1 MNKTVGSRGRIMLPR
16 CKAHTKSGI
25 DVGDCLVHGHV
36 YEPPA
41 QAEVR
46 EQQQHGPYPPLTSDQ
61 RPGDPKQKKTP
72 DFEPDLTNAWRSFYL
87 FSPSVYHTL

>member
-1 MNKTVGSRGRIMLPR
+1 MNKTLGSRGRIMLPR
-16 CKAHTKSGI
+16 CKARTKSGI

-46 EQQQHGPYPPLTSDQ
+46 EQQQQLLQPLVERQQRLRQRRHG
-61 RPGDPKQKKTP
+61 R
-72 DFEPDLTNAWRSFYL
+72 
-87 FSPSVYHTL
+87 